1 MPSMFEPCGLTQLIA
16 LKYGTVP
23 IVRAIGGLADT
34 IVDRDYSWEPPEQR
48 NGLRLPPRR
57 RAGARVRDGSRDR
70 ALARLSRRTSVTC
83 MLNGMRVDRSWARPG
98 QDYLNIYDHIR
109 HK

>member
-1 MPSMFEPCGLTQLIA
+1 MPSMFEPCGLAQLIA

-34 IVDRDYSWEPPEQR
+34 IVDRDYAWEPHEQR
-48 NGLRLPPRR
+48 TGYVFHQVDEPALESAMSRAIGLWHGYPQDFRHL
-57 RAGARVRDGSRDR
+57 
-70 ALARLSRRTSVTC
+70 
-83 MLNGMRVDRSWARPG
+83 MLNGMRSDRSWARPG